1 MTGEIDYGMERKA
14 DVILLAGFLGAGKTT
29 LLKRILSWETD
40 LTGTVV
46 IVNEFGEVGIDG
58 SLLEGSGSDV
68 VELTS
73 GCICCTLSSD
83 LRQTLVSVW
92 ERYAP
97 RRIFIEATGVADPK
111 AISGVLLEPRL
122 HDLME
127 IRKIV
132 TVLDADF
139 WGAREVFGPL
149 FYHQLEEAHLILLNK
164 IDLLEEDQVSIYL
177 KEIHE
182 TIPHCRV
189 VPTIQCRVD
198 PEALLTYP
206 EPGQAMVE
214 PGHFFQ
220 TVPLPKDSCSEHHT
234 HGPHCG
240 HDEANAQ
247 SVDASEAGYLAFSFR
262 ETRPLVESCFNRFL
276 AGLPWSLFR
285 LKGTVRFED
294 RVAMINFVGGK
305 SEWIPWRGVP
315 ETRLAFVGWK
325 VDSEETIAKLQECI
339 STY

>member
-1 MTGEIDYGMERKA
+1 MTETFVRAVERRA

-29 LLKRILSWETD
+29 LLKRILTWDTD

-58 SLLEGSGSDV
+58 ALLESFGSDV

-83 LRQTLVSVW
+83 LEQTLVGVW

-111 AISGVLLEPRL
+111 AISGVLRTPRL

-127 IRKIV
+127 IRKII
-132 TVLDADF
+132 TVLDADY

-149 FYHQLEEAHLILLNK
+149 FYHQLDEAHLILLNK
-164 IDLLEEDQVSIYL
+164 IDLLEADQVPVYL

-182 TIPHCRV
+182 AIPHCRV

-198 PEALLTYP
+198 PETLLTYP
-206 EPGQAMVE
+206 EAEQVMTE
-214 PGHFFQ
+214 PGGFFR
-220 TVPLPKDSCSEHHT
+220 TVPPSGNCCPGRHN
-234 HGPHCG
+234 HGHECDIHG
-240 HDEANAQ
+240 ANERP
-247 SVDASEAGYLAFSFR
+247 VDASDAGYTAFSFK
-262 ETRPLVESCFNRFL
+262 EMRPLVESCFNRFL
-276 AGLPWSLFR
+276 DDLPWELFR

-305 SEWIPWRGVP
+305 SEWTSWSGTP

-325 VDSEETIAKLQECI
+325 VDTEETIGKLRSCI
-339 STY
+339 TK